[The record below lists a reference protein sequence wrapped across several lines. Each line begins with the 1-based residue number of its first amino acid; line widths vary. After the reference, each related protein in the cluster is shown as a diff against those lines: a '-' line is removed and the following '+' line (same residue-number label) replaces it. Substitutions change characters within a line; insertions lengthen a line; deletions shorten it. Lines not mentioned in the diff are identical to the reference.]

1 MDGVA
6 VDAMDWGP
14 GAVVEGTAEA
24 DDAKLALISA
34 VLKQDGAGAA
44 QAGESEASCLWRCG
58 TLRHTEPGAAPMLRK
73 AMEVASQQQLGVL
86 ALLLPAG
93 AALLLPAP
101 LARAARRPRRRGG
114 DEDGNVGPAR
124 TGSARAGTC

>member
-1 MDGVA
+1 MDNSIA
-6 VDAMDWGP
+6 LEDMDWGP

-73 AMEVASQQQLGVL
+73 AMEVSDERCV
-86 ALLLPAG
+86 ALRCCCA
-93 AALLLPAP
+93 
-101 LARAARRPRRRGG
+101 
-114 DEDGNVGPAR
+114 V
-124 TGSARAGTC
+124 CCV

>member
-6 VDAMDWGP
+6 LDAMDWGP

-73 AMEVASQQQLGVL
+73 AMEVSDERCVERCS
-86 ALLLPAG
+86 ALLLHCVLRLTTLSCLSACSCKG
-93 AALLLPAP
+93 AK
-101 LARAARRPRRRGG
+101 GNKG
-114 DEDGNVGPAR
+114 DNKRQD
-124 TGSARAGTC
+124 

>member
-14 GAVVEGTAEA
+14 GAVVDGTAEA

-73 AMEVASQQQLGVL
+73 AMEVSDERCV
-86 ALLLPAG
+86 ALRCCCA
-93 AALLLPAP
+93 
-101 LARAARRPRRRGG
+101 
-114 DEDGNVGPAR
+114 V
-124 TGSARAGTC
+124 CCI